1 MIFSTRMGQ
10 DGECDSIPRS
20 GLSYLPENGSETFT
34 FAFLFALSFFRV
46 LRAGSDSLSY
56 YIVKPFN
63 YLGKL
68 LPRNIRLCLNECTR
82 FARGVVDGWW
92 RAFPTFERPSL
103 LPFSFFFFFFFHP
116 PSSNLLSVKTAR
128 RGLYNL
134 SETQAT
140 PPPPTNEETTGAREE
155 GGYVYDRNFSPPA
168 TSLSLSSS
176 SWFGG
181 KAANKVAA
189 RHLFRAFGI
198 YQSASPPVLH
208 RFAEGKSGGYLNG
221 TRGWKFATVIRVPPL
236 SGNLCPPA
244 R

>member
-1 MIFSTRMGQ
+1 MARKRLRSPFFSPSLSFVFCGLAQTVSLIISLNHLIISANYSPGIFGPALTSVHG
-10 DGECDSIPRS
+10 
-20 GLSYLPENGSETFT
+20 LPE
-34 FAFLFALSFFRV
+34 
-46 LRAGSDSLSY
+46 
-56 YIVKPFN
+56 
-63 YLGKL
+63 
-68 LPRNIRLCLNECTR
+68 
-82 FARGVVDGWW
+82 GWW
-92 RAFPTFERPSL
+92 MGDGALFLLSSL

-134 SETQAT
+134 SETQPT